1 MRFKTVGNKYDSAFI
16 VVRNADAY
24 DIPLGAPLFFV
35 MNGTND
41 GLDVVGANVAA
52 GAKQEFF
59 AGIAVAP
66 SSPNSNVIAQNR
78 HGEAQVF
85 GLCQNTRVV
94 TITRA
99 ASTDSYN
106 SVTAIVVGDV
116 MQINTLSSVDA
127 ISRSAAGAATAIL
140 PNIIA
145 AQAYTSTASQSS
157 SFDTTSRTAI
167 TTALKSFIRA
177 M

>member
-1 MRFKTVGNKYDSAFI
+1 MRFKTVGNKYDAAF
-16 VVRNADAY
+16 VVVYNPSTTVT
-24 DIPLGAPLFFV
+24 IPVGAPVFFI

-41 GLDVVGANVAA
+41 GLAVQNATAAA
-52 GAKQEFF
+52 GAGQVFLG
-59 AGIAVAP
+59 GIVATP
-66 SSPNSNVIAQNR
+66 TGLPPQSY
-78 HGEAQVF
+78 GEAQVY
-85 GLCQNTRVV
+85 GICQYTRVV

-116 MQINTLSSVDA
+116 MQINTLASADA
-127 ISRSAAGAATAIL
+127 VSRSAAGAATANIANIL
-140 PNIIA
+140 A

-157 SFDTTSRTAI
+157 SFDTTSRTAV
-167 TTALKSFIRA
+167 TTALKTFLRC

>member
-1 MRFKTVGNKYDSAFI
+1 MRFKQVGNKADTVFI
-16 VVRNADAY
+16 VVRNADAN
-24 DIPLGAPLFFV
+24 DIPMGAPVFFT

-41 GLDVVGANVAA
+41 GVDVIDATSAA

-59 AGIAVAP
+59 AGIAGTIIP
-66 SSPNSNVIAQNR
+66 QNSF
-78 HGEAQVF
+78 GECQVF

-116 MQINTLSSVDA
+116 MQINTLTSVDA
-127 ISRSAAGAATAIL
+127 VSRSAAGAATAIL

-167 TTALKSFIRA
+167 TTYLKTFIRA